1 MKNRITGIEYSA
13 DATIRYVGPDGMAL
27 HPGDR
32 VSIEPPAIVKKRNI
46 QRLDM
51 PQEVADWLERFAPWA
66 RREIAKAG
74 NVPEKLAWGEF
85 EPPRCDAGNI
95 WRWPG
100 FDALKITNPEVMI
113 LGKDDRKMLNVKGI
127 DEKELLAAL
136 YNAAQKATEETV
148 GAVYD
153 DDVSP
158 ERAGLILYGLTGGD
172 LKEKVYIK
180 KMYGRHIY
188 MEFWCG
194 MTQIDCTMYDAHNG
208 YGKAAE
214 VVETLRRE
222 IAEKEIAEKEIAAKK
237 EAEQKAKKAKRHR
250 VAVYWQDGS
259 ERMDIVTNGEPG
271 RCLYAVAMLLGTL
284 LVRVPKDKRDLALR
298 MVQGRAAALAKKYE
312 AEGNAD
318 D

>member
-1 MKNRITGIEYSA
+1 MKE
-13 DATIRYVGPDGMAL
+13 
-27 HPGDR
+27 
-32 VSIEPPAIVKKRNI
+32 RNI

-85 EPPRCDAGNI
+85 EPPRHDTGNI
-95 WRWPG
+95 WLWPG
-100 FDALKITNPEVMI
+100 VDAMKITNQEAQI
-113 LGKDDRKMLNVKGI
+113 LGKDDRKMLYVKGI

-136 YNAAQKATEETV
+136 YNAAKKATDETV

-153 DDVSP
+153 DDISP
-158 ERAGLILYGLTGGD
+158 ERAGLILYGLTGGNP
-172 LKEKVYIK
+172 EERVYIK

-188 MEFWCG
+188 MEFWRG
-194 MTQIDCTMYDAHNG
+194 MTKIDCMTYDAHNG

-214 VVETLRRE
+214 VVEALRRE
-222 IAEKEIAEKEIAAKK
+222 IAEKETAAKK
-237 EAEQKAKKAKRHR
+237 EAEQKKKKAKRHR

-259 ERMDIVTNGEPG
+259 ERMDVVANGESG
-271 RCLYAVAMLLGTL
+271 QCLTAAAALLGAL
-284 LVRVPKDKRDLALR
+284 LVRMPKDKRDRALR
-298 MVQGRAAALAKKYE
+298 KVQRDAAALAEKYE

>member
-1 MKNRITGIEYSA
+1 MKDRITGIEYSA
-13 DATIRYVGPDGMAL
+13 DVTIRYVGPDGMAL
-27 HPGDR
+27 HPGNR
-32 VSIEPPAIVKKRNI
+32 IGLEPPDRLKHDD
-46 QRLDM
+46 RLD
-51 PQEVADWLERFAPWA
+51 AWLTAMRYEMA
-66 RREIAKAG
+66 RACELPKK
-74 NVPEKLAWGEF
+74 VMLGEDLPDDI
-85 EPPRCDAGNI
+85 PPDGGGLGP
-95 WRWPG
+95 WRWLG
-100 FDALKITNPEVMI
+100 FDAMKITNPEVQI

-136 YNAAQKATEETV
+136 YNAAQKAQDETV

-153 DDVSP
+153 DEISP

-172 LKEKVYIK
+172 LKERVYIK

-194 MTQIDCTMYDAHNG
+194 MTQIDCTVYDAHNG

-222 IAEKEIAEKEIAAKK
+222 IAEKENAEKEIAAKK
-237 EAEQKAKKAKRHR
+237 KAEQKAKKAKRHR

-271 RCLYAVAMLLGTL
+271 RCLFAVAMLLGTL

-298 MVQGRAAALAKKYE
+298 MVQGRAAALAEKYE
-312 AEGNAD
+312 EEGNAD